1 MEPVNLE
8 SDGEDEDEEDNIS
21 TASETE
27 DFQEASEE
35 EKTFLLPVFPN
46 LLLKMVQCGAASLLL
61 QDALVHNRKG
71 KWKSTIYAAD
81 KPEVVRLQFPT
92 DADIDVLKLI
102 LGKKLEQ
109 IKNSE
114 GPKSY
119 P

>member
-61 QDALVHNRKG
+61 QDALVHV
-71 KWKSTIYAAD
+71 T
-81 KPEVVRLQFPT
+81 
-92 DADIDVLKLI
+92 
-102 LGKKLEQ
+102 
-109 IKNSE
+109 
-114 GPKSY
+114 
-119 P
+119 